1 MSQKGFTP
9 FPIKDLAVKPQTLV
23 TKLFETHKA
32 SLIFKTYVN
41 LIIIG
46 KLFRIDKYHTKQ
58 PVK

>member
-9 FPIKDLAVKPQTLV
+9 FLIKDLAVKPQTVV

-41 LIIIG
+41 LIIM
-46 KLFRIDKYHTKQ
+46 KQ
-58 PVK
+58 VIPY